1 MILKQTEDKFL
12 QMEKHLEKVE
22 GILKEKENTIENL
35 THENSM
41 LTEKFKC
48 LEGGNE
54 RLKDQK
60 E

>member
-12 QMEKHLEKVE
+12 QMESHLEKVE

-35 THENSM
+35 TNENIM
-41 LTEKFKC
+41 LTEKC
-48 LEGGNE
+48 ASLEGENG

>member
-12 QMEKHLEKVE
+12 QMERHLEKVE
-22 GILKEKENTIENL
+22 NILKEKENTIENL
-35 THENSM
+35 ANENTM
-41 LTEKFKC
+41 LIEKC
-48 LEGGNE
+48 RNLEGENG